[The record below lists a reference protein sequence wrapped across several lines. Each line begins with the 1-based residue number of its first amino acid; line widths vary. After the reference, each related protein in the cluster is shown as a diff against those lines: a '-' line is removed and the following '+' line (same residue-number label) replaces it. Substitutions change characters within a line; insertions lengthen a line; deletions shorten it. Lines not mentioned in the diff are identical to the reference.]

1 MSDPAQSKQ
10 AVLDF
15 LLRCV
20 EYADTSLQ
28 RKQAR
33 LSESTAETEKEVI
46 LAEIAKWEAYR
57 EYTAHAITEVE
68 DGELDHWFKPDQDE

>member
-1 MSDPAQSKQ
+1 MSDSDQSKQ
-10 AVLDF
+10 TVLDF

-20 EYADTSLQ
+20 EYADDSLQ

-33 LSESTAETEKEVI
+33 LSESTDETEKEVI
-46 LAEIAKWEAYR
+46 VGEIAKWEAYR

-68 DGELDHWFKPDQDE
+68 CGELDHWFPPAD